1 MLEVNSVEAFFN
13 GDIRIPQFDD
23 HVANQ
28 ARAHQNQLTKPH
40 GSLGRLEEFAIWMAG
55 WQRKIN
61 PTMDNTNCL
70 IFAGNHGV
78 ATNEV
83 SAYPSNVTAQMVE
96 NFKNGG
102 AAINQLCELAD
113 IKLSVIPID
122 LEQPTRDFSREAA
135 MGLEETM
142 AAMQL
147 GFDAVTEDYDLLV
160 LGEMGISNTT
170 AATAIACALFNQPV
184 ELWTGIGTGLDT
196 NGLSTKISV
205 IESALKLHGK
215 KFRSTKSILATLGG
229 RELAAIV
236 GSIIAARLLRI
247 PVLLD
252 GFICTSAAATLT
264 IFDKKILDHCLISHL
279 STEPGHNGVLKFLN
293 KKPILDLN
301 MRLGEGSG
309 AAIASLKIDMQVLFK
324 NRYIIDFVAT
334 VMFFTRIPVNWAF
347 FSDEAPNLTR
357 AAWAFP
363 LIGYFIGF
371 CSGIIG
377 DIGLFFGLSTFVS
390 CILAII
396 FSVMLSGAFHEDGLA
411 DMADGF
417 GAGGSP
423 ERVNEIMHDSR
434 LGTYGVT
441 ALTLGLL
448 IRVGLVVSLVDL
460 GYSFALI
467 MGIGFASGKLAII
480 ITRKFYSPSNF
491 AKTGSI
497 IGFISA
503 KNILLATFIFLVPV
517 VFILSIFSILI
528 GAIFVAIAI
537 CLIGFRSNHHLGGI
551 TGDVLGAIAFSSE
564 LLFLLGILFVF
575 NGVPW

>member
-78 ATNEV
+78 ATNGV

-147 GFDAVTEDYDLLV
+147 GFNAVTEDCDLLV

-196 NGLSTKISV
+196 N
-205 IESALKLHGK
+205 
-215 KFRSTKSILATLGG
+215 
-229 RELAAIV
+229 
-236 GSIIAARLLRI
+236 
-247 PVLLD
+247 
-252 GFICTSAAATLT
+252 
-264 IFDKKILDHCLISHL
+264 
-279 STEPGHNGVLKFLN
+279 
-293 KKPILDLN
+293 
-301 MRLGEGSG
+301 
-309 AAIASLKIDMQVLFK
+309 
-324 NRYIIDFVAT
+324 DFQPR
-334 VMFFTRIPVNWAF
+334 FQ
-347 FSDEAPNLTR
+347 
-357 AAWAFP
+357 
-363 LIGYFIGF
+363 
-371 CSGIIG
+371 
-377 DIGLFFGLSTFVS
+377 
-390 CILAII
+390 
-396 FSVMLSGAFHEDGLA
+396 
-411 DMADGF
+411 
-417 GAGGSP
+417 
-423 ERVNEIMHDSR
+423 
-434 LGTYGVT
+434 
-441 ALTLGLL
+441 
-448 IRVGLVVSLVDL
+448 
-460 GYSFALI
+460 
-467 MGIGFASGKLAII
+467 
-480 ITRKFYSPSNF
+480 
-491 AKTGSI
+491 
-497 IGFISA
+497 
-503 KNILLATFIFLVPV
+503 
-517 VFILSIFSILI
+517 
-528 GAIFVAIAI
+528 
-537 CLIGFRSNHHLGGI
+537 
-551 TGDVLGAIAFSSE
+551 
-564 LLFLLGILFVF
+564 
-575 NGVPW
+575 